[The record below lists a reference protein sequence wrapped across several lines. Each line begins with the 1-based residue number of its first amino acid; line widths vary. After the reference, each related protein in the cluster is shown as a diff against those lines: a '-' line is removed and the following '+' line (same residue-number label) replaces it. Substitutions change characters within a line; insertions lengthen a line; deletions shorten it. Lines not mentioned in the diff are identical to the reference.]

1 METPEASD
9 LKAYPTCKICDRGTL
24 MPRKI
29 RRLSGPAVA
38 IAYIL
43 LIPSILGMA
52 ACAILLIVSLL
63 AGVAG
68 AAHGSAFATA
78 FAGIGAIA
86 FVYIGI
92 LSFVFG
98 LVGWLLIMKKHI
110 LQCVYCGAVVDAAA
124 AVYSHPNRSF
134 GRARV
139 FGIFFLFLIFIAMAV
154 GLFHNDYRTWASGGH
169 SLFDW
174 TEFAAR
180 WHIHMATEP
189 AQPAPDNST
198 AEPTQPDAWQPFT
211 FADGRFSVLFP
222 GTPQQSSQTIHVES
236 GERTIAYRFTSADN
250 GTSYFV
256 TYADYRPDVV
266 GPSPQ
271 VFLQGNENFAVN
283 GKRLL
288 TDAAINLDGVP
299 GRAFTFTGSYADGSS
314 RSCNVHEF
322 LAGTRLYTLTVL
334 SPPIP
339 LKGDTATQADQFVNS
354 FRIWGNPPT
363 TVDNSTAPSET
374 PKSALSFQPSPESTH
389 VTPAPASRSGWKTY
403 EAANCEKFRV
413 NMATLRYTQLGVEV
427 WGGIHGVDVIAHP
440 MIFDCRGH
448 YFTFIDNDVTGST
461 ATGWML
467 APSRSVIGA
476 VAKDVC
482 PNKFQ
487 PAQPRQPAA
496 GGAP

>member
-1 METPEASD
+1 MPICTRCGSRNVEVARFCTSCGAPVSAVAIPNPLVS
-9 LKAYPTCKICDRGTL
+9 ANPTCKICDRGTL
-24 MPRKI
+24 MRRKI

-38 IAYIL
+38 IGYIL

-139 FGIFFLFLIFIAMAV
+139 FGISFLFLIFIAMAV
-154 GLFHNDYRTWASGGH
+154 GLFHNDYRTWASGGR

-180 WHIHMATEP
+180 WHIHTATGP
-189 AQPAPDNST
+189 AQSIPDNST
-198 AEPTQPDAWQPFT
+198 AVPAQPDAGQPFT

-222 GTPQQSSQTIHVES
+222 GTPTQSSQPVQLKN
-236 GERTIAYRFTSADN
+236 GETATLYVFSVTAEN
-250 GTSYFV
+250 GNTGYAV
-256 TYADYRPDVV
+256 KYINYPADYVNGYPADYAI
-266 GPSPQ
+266 SDPQ
-271 VFLQGNENFAVN
+271 VRLQAAEKG
-283 GKRLL
+283 
-288 TDAAINLDGVP
+288 DAAGKTLFKDQAIDLDGVP
-299 GRAFTFTGSYADGSS
+299 GRDYAIMLPDGSS
-314 RSCNVHEF
+314 CTVHEY
-322 LAGTRLYTLTVL
+322 LAGNRLYQL
-334 SPPIP
+334 IAW
-339 LKGDTATQADQFVNS
+339 TAKDYLPNDQGYQFLHS

-363 TVDNSTAPSET
+363 AVNNSTAQSET
-374 PKSALSFQPSPESTH
+374 PEPAPALSFQPSPESTDI
-389 VTPAPASRSGWKTY
+389 TPAPVASQQETSGSPSTLQTTEVTQGQTPDQVVAILGPPVSITTGPTPVYNYPHLVIVFARGKVWK
-403 EAANCEKFRV
+403 
-413 NMATLRYTQLGVEV
+413 
-427 WGGIHGVDVIAHP
+427 IHQ
-440 MIFDCRGH
+440 
-448 YFTFIDNDVTGST
+448 
-461 ATGWML
+461 
-467 APSRSVIGA
+467 
-476 VAKDVC
+476 
-482 PNKFQ
+482 FQ
-487 PAQPRQPAA
+487 
-496 GGAP
+496 

>member
-1 METPEASD
+1 METSEASD

-38 IAYIL
+38 IGHIL
-43 LIPSILGMA
+43 LIPSILGMVG
-52 ACAILLIVSLL
+52 CAILLVVSLL

-98 LVGWLLIMKKHI
+98 LVGWLLIMKKHV

-124 AVYSHPNRSF
+124 AVHSPPSRSI
-134 GRARV
+134 G
-139 FGIFFLFLIFIAMAV
+139 
-154 GLFHNDYRTWASGGH
+154 
-169 SLFDW
+169 
-174 TEFAAR
+174 
-180 WHIHMATEP
+180 
-189 AQPAPDNST
+189 T
-198 AEPTQPDAWQPFT
+198 AEKLGISSILIIGVTGAIWAILSAGANNPTSATTAPTATTAEKVQTTPDSSAAELAQSDTWKPFT
-211 FADGRFSVLFP
+211 YADGRFSVLFP
-222 GTPQQSSQTIHVES
+222 STPQQSSQTIHLES
-236 GERTIAYRFTSADN
+236 GETTMAYRFASADN

-314 RSCNVHEF
+314 RSCNVHAF
-322 LAGTRLYTLTVL
+322 LAGNRLYTLTVL

-339 LKGDTATQADQFVNS
+339 LKGDTATQADQFMNS
-354 FRIWGNPPT
+354 FRI
-363 TVDNSTAPSET
+363 
-374 PKSALSFQPSPESTH
+374 Q
-389 VTPAPASRSGWKTY
+389 
-403 EAANCEKFRV
+403 
-413 NMATLRYTQLGVEV
+413 
-427 WGGIHGVDVIAHP
+427 
-440 MIFDCRGH
+440 
-448 YFTFIDNDVTGST
+448 
-461 ATGWML
+461 
-467 APSRSVIGA
+467 
-476 VAKDVC
+476 
-482 PNKFQ
+482 
-487 PAQPRQPAA
+487 
-496 GGAP
+496 

>member
-1 METPEASD
+1 MPICTRCGSRNVEGARFCGNCGAPASA
-9 LKAYPTCKICDRGTL
+9 LAIPSPPVSANPTCKICDRGTL
-24 MPRKI
+24 MRRKI

-38 IAYIL
+38 IGYIL
-43 LIPSILGMA
+43 LIPSILGMVG
-52 ACAILLIVSLL
+52 CAILLAVSLL

-124 AVYSHPNRSF
+124 AVYSPPPRNTVS
-134 GRARV
+134 ARNV
-139 FGIFFLFLIFIAMAV
+139 ILGVVCILGITGAIWAFIVAEA
-154 GLFHNDYRTWASGGH
+154 GTQTS
-169 SLFDW
+169 
-174 TEFAAR
+174 TPT
-180 WHIHMATEP
+180 ATT
-189 AQPAPDNST
+189 AKQVQPTPDNST
-198 AEPTQPDAWQPFT
+198 AEPTRSDAWQSFT
-211 FADGRFSVLFP
+211 SADARFSVLFP
-222 GTPQQSSQTIHVES
+222 STPQQSLQTIHLES
-236 GERTIAYRFTSADN
+236 GETTMAYRFASADN

-314 RSCNVHEF
+314 RSCNVHAF

-339 LKGDTATQADQFVNS
+339 LKGDTATQADLFMNS
-354 FRIWGNPPT
+354 FRILDMPDQVGQCRITSVKKIDTRLEGTPGSGSAIEFTNGGYQVSYD
-363 TVDNSTAPSET
+363 TVPAIE
-374 PKSALSFQPSPESTH
+374 KSLPGDQVKFCLVSIP
-389 VTPAPASRSGWKTY
+389 
-403 EAANCEKFRV
+403 ANCPAGDARGREYKTENLRTGESW
-413 NMATLRYTQLGVEV
+413 TLPDSE
-427 WGGIHGVDVIAHP
+427 HE
-440 MIFDCRGH
+440 C
-448 YFTFIDNDVTGST
+448 
-461 ATGWML
+461 
-467 APSRSVIGA
+467 
-476 VAKDVC
+476 
-482 PNKFQ
+482 
-487 PAQPRQPAA
+487 
-496 GGAP
+496 GGA